1 MKKWN
6 RKGTV
11 TEHKLPRRK
20 QGIAAFLVL
29 SMMLGMALCGCAG
42 KEEGQLETGREEKTG
57 QAETGQEGQQET
69 AEPPAGLAA
78 ESAADASVDIAALQE
93 ENPDIFGWLYIP
105 GTDIDYPVLQSEEAD
120 DYYESHDAY
129 GAEST
134 EGALYTEL
142 ANGKDMCDFM
152 TVIHGKCNADGTG
165 GQFSQLSQFLD
176 RDFFEENRDAY
187 LYLDGNLLT
196 YRIFA
201 AYEREDT
208 SLIRSYDFSYLSGCQ
223 QFLDDLYRDRE
234 MGKNLREGWEG
245 LTPSHFLVA
254 FTTARG
260 QGKQLVVLAALVDDA
275 AGTIKRAVIE

>member
-11 TEHKLPRRK
+11 TKPEQPRRK
-20 QGIAAFLVL
+20 RGVAAFLAL
-29 SMMLGMALCGCAG
+29 SLVSCMTLWGCAG
-42 KEEGQLETGREEKTG
+42 KEEGQLETGQEET
-57 QAETGQEGQQET
+57 GQQET
-69 AEPPAGLAA
+69 AEAPTGLAA
-78 ESAADASVDIAALQE
+78 ESAVDGSVDIAVLQE

-105 GTDIDYPVLQSEEAD
+105 GTDIDDPVLQSEEAD
-120 DYYESHDAY
+120 DYYETHDAY
-129 GAEST
+129 GEEST

-152 TVIHGKCNADGTG
+152 TVVHGKCDTG

-176 RDFFEENRDAY
+176 RDFFEENKDAY
-187 LYLDGNLLT
+187 IYLDGNLLT

-223 QFLDDLYRDRE
+223 QFLDDFYRDRE

-254 FTTARG
+254 FTTSRG
-260 QGKQLVVLAALVDDA
+260 QGKQLVVLAALVNDA
-275 AGTIKRAVIE
+275 AGTIRRAVIE

>member
-6 RKGTV
+6 RKGTE
-11 TEHKLPRRK
+11 TEHKLSRRK
-20 QGIAAFLVL
+20 RGVAAFLA
-29 SMMLGMALCGCAG
+29 LGLVSCMALWGCAG
-42 KEEGQLETGREEKTG
+42 KEEGQEG
-57 QAETGQEGQQET
+57 TGQESQQET
-69 AEPPAGLAA
+69 AEAPTGLAA
-78 ESAADASVDIAALQE
+78 ESAADGNVDIAALQE

-105 GTDIDYPVLQSEEAD
+105 GTDIDDPVLQSEEAD
-120 DYYESHDAY
+120 DYYETHDAN
-129 GAEST
+129 GEEST

-142 ANGKDMCDFM
+142 ANRKDMCDFM
-152 TVIHGKCNADGTG
+152 TVIHGKCGDDGTG

-176 RDFFEENRDAY
+176 RDFFEGNQDAY

-223 QFLDDLYRDRE
+223 QFLDDFYRDRE

-254 FTTARG
+254 FTTSRG
-260 QGKQLVVLAALVDDA
+260 QGKQLVVLAALVNDA
-275 AGTIKRAVIE
+275 AGTVKRAVIE